1 MALPRRLVSG
11 QTHSTTRRTSRRERL
26 LLPKDAVNAI
36 LLYALGRAQEKNP
49 SIKIHA
55 YTTAKTH
62 DHGCITD
69 TTSPMEPSRLS
80 SFMAMK
86 NGLSARAI
94 NAHYG
99 RGEVMWRPGSYGNV
113 EIHDQ
118 AAIEAQLLYV
128 WTNNVKDGQVRRP
141 EDWPGPT
148 FLPEHF
154 GEEFTVKRPASA
166 FFGGKRPTGFQPTD
180 RDALDDLLR
189 KIAREEREVLQAARD
204 RDKERG
210 CSSKQQRH
218 LQEVRRRR
226 RAKARERERLRPKR
240 NRSTLP
246 DEVKI
251 KIDVPPGYEGWPLAE
266 VRAHFRRLLD
276 AELTRI
282 YAERLEQGKLSF
294 VGAEAI
300 LRENPRTAA
309 NDTFPRFALNPRIA
323 CKDKERRRAVLC
335 GLVAWRK
342 EVAMKLRDWRKGDR
356 DVVFPHGV
364 YGLWRFHGA
373 RVAGPSPPS

>member
-1 MALPRRLVSG
+1 MALSRRLPSG

-26 LLPKDAVNAI
+26 LIPKDAVNAI
-36 LLYALGRAQEKNP
+36 LLYALGRAQERNAA
-49 SIKIHA
+49 IKIHA

-62 DHGCITD
+62 DHGCFTD
-69 TTSPMEPSRLS
+69 ATAPEEPSKLP

-99 RGEVMWRPGSYGNV
+99 RGEVMWRPGSYGNC

-118 AAIEAQLLYV
+118 AALEAQLLYV

-148 FLPEHF
+148 FLPEDF
-154 GEEFTVKRPASA
+154 GEEFEIERPTSA
-166 FFGGKRPTGFQPTD
+166 FFGGRRPAGFKPTD
-180 RDALDDLLR
+180 PDALDELLLAL
-189 KIAREEREVLQAARD
+189 AREEREVLQEARD
-204 RDKERG
+204 RDKARG
-210 CSSKQQRH
+210 RSSKQQRH
-218 LQEVRRRR
+218 LQETRRRR

-246 DEVKI
+246 AKVKI
-251 KIDVPPGYEGWPLAE
+251 RIDAPPGYEGWSLAA
-266 VRAHFRRLLD
+266 VKAHFRRLLD
-276 AELTRI
+276 AELERI
-282 YAERLEQGKLSF
+282 HAERLAEGKLSF

-300 LRENPRTAA
+300 LRENPRKAA
-309 NDTFPRFALNPRIA
+309 DDTFPRFALNPRVA
-323 CKDKERRRAVLC
+323 CKDKERRRKVLR

-342 EVAMKLRDWRKGDR
+342 KVAEKLKDWRKGHR

-364 YGLWRFHGA
+364 YGMRRFHGA
-373 RVAGPSPPS
+373 LVAGADPPS